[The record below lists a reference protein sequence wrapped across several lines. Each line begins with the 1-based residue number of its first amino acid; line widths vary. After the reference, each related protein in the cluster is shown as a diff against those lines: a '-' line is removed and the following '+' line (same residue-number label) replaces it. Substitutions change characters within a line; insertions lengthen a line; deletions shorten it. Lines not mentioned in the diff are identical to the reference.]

1 MPSLFTKNANL
12 QFYRPRPILN
22 QQLRMDSSNSMVT
35 NLTFEG
41 WEPSVPKEIKERL
54 TKPKTL
60 GTFFKINSEVRLGL
74 SEESVMNTT

>member
-1 MPSLFTKNANL
+1 M
-12 QFYRPRPILN
+12 LN

-41 WEPSVPKEIKERL
+41 WETSVPKEIKERL

-60 GTFFKINSEVRLGL
+60 GTFFKINSEVRLP
-74 SEESVMNTT
+74 

>member
-1 MPSLFTKNANL
+1 
-12 QFYRPRPILN
+12 
-22 QQLRMDSSNSMVT
+22 MVT

-41 WEPSVPKEIKERL
+41 WETSVPKEIKERL

-74 SEESVMNTT
+74 YEESVLSTT